1 MNESELETWIDLIYQ
16 IYLNNETDQV
26 LTGLERFLTQ
36 ASRIRFDESKKDQ
49 VFTRFDYNEIGYG
62 IFNAYNYLKI
72 EAKICPYS
80 FTKIG
85 LN

>member
-1 MNESELETWIDLIYQ
+1 M
-16 IYLNNETDQV
+16 
-26 LTGLERFLTQ
+26 TGLERFLTQ
-36 ASRIRFDESKKDQ
+36 VSRIRFDESKKDQ

-72 EAKICPYS
+72 EAKICPHYFS
-80 FTKIG
+80 YTKIG